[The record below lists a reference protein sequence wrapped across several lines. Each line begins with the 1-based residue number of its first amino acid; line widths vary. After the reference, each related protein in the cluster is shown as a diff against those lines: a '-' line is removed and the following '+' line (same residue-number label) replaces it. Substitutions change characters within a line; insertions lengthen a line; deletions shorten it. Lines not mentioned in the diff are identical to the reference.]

1 MSNQNRIFSASAIF
15 LSTSIAIYALFF
27 SFFLYELFW
36 IHYEP
41 LFSVRFSLFSIKAL
55 IVTFEILLL
64 IIIDLY
70 YSYRYLHALDRLNLP
85 ILIDKSFWRYF
96 IANIPWLIFAG
107 FSLVFSLNA
116 FSQTKISFYQFP
128 YFWFGV
134 AILCGIFSGI
144 TYPPLWE
151 KEIESFPKEK
161 KDAMMSAGRIVLRL
175 KIVFNGTLGSL
186 LIIGVIFKWTEWSL
200 LSLLLFYLVNRFWWD
215 RTISKEMR
223 KLFNSVQ
230 TGSINKETGK

>member
-27 SFFLYELFW
+27 SFFLFELFW
-36 IHYEP
+36 ISYVP
-41 LFSVRFSLFSIKAL
+41 SFSVCFSIFSRKAL
-55 IVTFEILLL
+55 TVTLSILLL

-85 ILIDKSFWRYF
+85 VPIDRSFWKYF
-96 IANIPWLIFAG
+96 IANIPWLIFTG

-116 FSQTKISFYQFP
+116 FSGTKISFYQLP

-161 KDAMMSAGRIVLRL
+161 KEAMMSAGHIVLRL
-175 KIVFNGTLGSL
+175 KKVFNGTLGSL

-215 RTISKEMR
+215 GTISEEMR
-223 KLFNSVQ
+223 KLFNPVQ
-230 TGSINKETGK
+230 TGSVNKETGE